1 MRLQQLDIRTTCLI
15 GDALEEIYMLQ
26 PIGYVDALQ
35 LYHVC
40 LLLQGLYGLRQSANL
55 WNEKFDDILFQFDLM
70 VSPANP
76 CVYYNKGDLQTII
89 GIYVDDGVI
98 VSAQQSHTNDIITY
112 LQNCFQSSIR
122 HHELLCWFST
132 CV

>member
-1 MRLQQLDIRTTCLI
+1 MRLQQLDIRTTYLI
-15 GDALEEIYMLQ
+15 GDALDKIYMLQ

-35 LYHVC
+35 VHYVC
-40 LLLQGLYGLRQSANL
+40 LLLRSLYGLRQSANL
-55 WNEKFDDILFQFDLM
+55 WNKKFDDIHFQFDLM
-70 VSPANP
+70 VSPADP

-98 VSAQQSHTNDIITY
+98 VSAQQSHSNDIITY

-122 HHELLCWFST
+122 HHGLLCWFST